1 VSGSG
6 KSTLINDILVKK
18 LQYVKNR
25 KLVTPGKHEKIEG
38 IEKIRNIINIDQSPI
53 GTSNTSTPAT
63 YMGIFDR
70 IRTLFSKLPEC
81 KNKGYTA
88 QDYSLTYQ
96 NGLRCYKC
104 SGKGIIITKL
114 PHMPDI
120 EVTCPVCKGECY
132 SSEALKYKYKGK
144 NIREIQNL
152 TVIEA
157 IEFFKE
163 DRYLYK
169 KLMTM
174 HDLGLGYI
182 KLGQHTSTI
191 SGGEAQRLK
200 LAYELSKNKGKDGN
214 LYIFD
219 EPSTGLHPD
228 DVRKLIDSVYM
239 LVKNGNSVIV
249 IEHDMDFIK
258 SAQYI
263 IDIGPDGG
271 IDGGQIVAQG
281 TPYQISKCENS
292 YTGQFLKEYL
302 NS

>member
-1 VSGSG
+1 
-6 KSTLINDILVKK
+6 
-18 LQYVKNR
+18 
-25 KLVTPGKHEKIEG
+25 
-38 IEKIRNIINIDQSPI
+38 
-53 GTSNTSTPAT
+53 
-63 YMGIFDR
+63 
-70 IRTLFSKLPEC
+70 
-81 KNKGYTA
+81 
-88 QDYSLTYQ
+88 
-96 NGLRCYKC
+96 
-104 SGKGIIITKL
+104 
-114 PHMPDI
+114 
-120 EVTCPVCKGECY
+120 
-132 SSEALKYKYKGK
+132 
-144 NIREIQNL
+144 
-152 TVIEA
+152 
-157 IEFFKE
+157 
-163 DRYLYK
+163 
-169 KLMTM
+169 
-174 HDLGLGYI
+174 
-182 KLGQHTSTI
+182 STI